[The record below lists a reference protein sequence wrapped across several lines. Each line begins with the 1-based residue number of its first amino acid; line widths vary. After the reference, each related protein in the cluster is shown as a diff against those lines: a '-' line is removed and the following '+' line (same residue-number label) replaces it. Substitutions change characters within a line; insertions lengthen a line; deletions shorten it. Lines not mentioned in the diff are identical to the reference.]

1 MKKLRIVKKSWP
13 SGRECF
19 EIQVCGWFNRWKP
32 AKQYYYALGCR
43 LRLSQE
49 IEYDSLE
56 EAQKNLWRFDGTKY
70 PKVEVV
76 QYTNTKQT
84 LV

>member
-1 MKKLRIVKKSWP
+1 M
-13 SGRECF
+13 G
-19 EIQVCGWFNRWKP
+19 
-32 AKQYYYALGCR
+32 Y
-43 LRLSQE
+43 RLSRE